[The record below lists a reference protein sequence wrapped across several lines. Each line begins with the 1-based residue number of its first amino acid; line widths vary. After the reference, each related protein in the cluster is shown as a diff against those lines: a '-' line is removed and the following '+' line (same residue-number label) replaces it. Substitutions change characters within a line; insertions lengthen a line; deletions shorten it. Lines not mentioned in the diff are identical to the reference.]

1 MIRDL
6 AFDEDKS
13 QTDEL
18 HFEKQQLYK
27 RHVVTRCR
35 NGYELYEKLFCG
47 SISHFLSLCM
57 SLLVEIQRF
66 HCDVIEYSAN
76 TLLCAG

>member
-47 SISHFLSLCM
+47 SISHFLSLSACHYLWKFSDFIVM
-57 SLLVEIQRF
+57 S
-66 HCDVIEYSAN
+66 
-76 TLLCAG
+76 